1 MNQLTVINQNGQL
14 LVESREVA
22 ELTGVRHSDLL
33 EKINNYIKHLTNGK
47 FRSLD
52 FFIASTYE
60 DAKGEV
66 RPCFLLTRKG
76 CDMVAN
82 KMTGERGVLFTAA
95 YVTQFETMEKQLAD
109 PFANLSTEL
118 KAIFTVDVKVQKLE
132 SRIDEV
138 DKKVETQ
145 ITLTQGEQRRL
156 QKAISSRIYDLEAD
170 KEARSPMFSE
180 LHREIKDR
188 WGVPSYRDL
197 LRKDLQAV
205 IKYVDAWYPRKVVG

>member
-1 MNQLTVINQNGQL
+1 MNQLVFIENNRPVTDSL
-14 LVESREVA
+14 TVA
-22 ELTGVRHSDLL
+22 ETF
-33 EKINNYIKHLTNGK
+33 GK
-47 FRSLD
+47 QHKDVLRDIRSLECSED
-52 FFIASTYE
+52 FRERNFAPSSYRSEQNKELPKYIITQDGFA
-60 DAKGEV
+60 
-66 RPCFLLTRKG
+66 FLVMG
-76 CDMVAN
+76 Y
-82 KMTGERGVLFTAA
+82 TGKEAA
-95 YVTQFETMEKQLAD
+95 RFKEMYINEFNRMHEQLAD